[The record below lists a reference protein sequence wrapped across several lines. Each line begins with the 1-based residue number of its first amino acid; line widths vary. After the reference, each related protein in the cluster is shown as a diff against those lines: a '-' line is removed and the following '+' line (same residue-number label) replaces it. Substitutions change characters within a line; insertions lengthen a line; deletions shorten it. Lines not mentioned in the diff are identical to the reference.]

1 MAKGAGKGP
10 FWQKEQ
16 HFQRYEAAS
25 HTLGKMERV
34 WQMQLCIRV
43 GQILRGLESLVFS
56 VRALRSQGRAYAKGG
71 RITFAR

>member
-1 MAKGAGKGP
+1 MAKGAGKGT

-34 WQMQLCIRV
+34 WQMQLHMSGSDLAGPRKF
-43 GQILRGLESLVFS
+43 GL
-56 VRALRSQGRAYAKGG
+56 
-71 RITFAR
+71 